1 MVAKAQEP
9 GIRVGMDK
17 FAPAFSGMTA
27 EEQPNWGHPSLRH
40 CFTSCPNVHQVPTS
54 LHFFPFAA
62 CSFLTA
68 VCFLLLSL
76 SFLPPLSPIV
86 ITTWL
91 EGIRAMSYEAIV
103 ADSRRRVKC
112 KEPHG
117 R

>member
-27 EEQPNWGHPSLRH
+27 EEQPNWNISRCDIFHHGRLTELVVRTALVNGPGPQGASL
-40 CFTSCPNVHQVPTS
+40 PVPTFIKCQR
-54 LHFFPFAA
+54 HFDFFPFPA

-86 ITTWL
+86 ITT
-91 EGIRAMSYEAIV
+91 
-103 ADSRRRVKC
+103 
-112 KEPHG
+112 
-117 R
+117 